1 MRKDCAFRVSMDLRQ
16 VWACLHPAGWRGM
29 EGDGWREGGSD
40 PEAFFFCCVAGW
52 RSDPIW
58 PGQEERN
65 QLVSALLYREKRLE
79 T

>member
-1 MRKDCAFRVSMDLRQ
+1 MLSECLWICVRSGPACIRQ
-16 VWACLHPAGWRGM
+16 GGGGWRGM
-29 EGDGWREGGSD
+29 DGGREGGSD

-65 QLVSALLYREKRLE
+65 QLVSALSYREKRLE